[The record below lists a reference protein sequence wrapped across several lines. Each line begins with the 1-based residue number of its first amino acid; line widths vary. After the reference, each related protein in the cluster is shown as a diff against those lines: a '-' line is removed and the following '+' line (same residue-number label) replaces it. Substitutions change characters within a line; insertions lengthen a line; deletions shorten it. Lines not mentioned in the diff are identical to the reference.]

1 MKTKKAI
8 SIVLAIAMLISAML
22 VPVSAKETDAT
33 VSVVSDLNYVADYD
47 RDTPVIIVHGMSQNN
62 TYLLNE
68 DGTRMTD
75 DNGDY
80 ITGWPLEI
88 DVMGLLKE
96 ALVPLLMSAATRTD
110 AGLTEAMRKGA
121 YEGLYAIHKDAE
133 GNYLTPV
140 EVPCYEC
147 PMSELPEDLKA
158 EYYEYLRLQGLAE
171 IVGEENIYYFGYDSF
186 GDVIG
191 ETEKLH
197 HFIHD
202 VVLPQTGAKQVRL
215 CNISLGGTIGVNYLE
230 TYPEDYE
237 LIKRMLFVIPAIDG
251 SDIIGDILT
260 NNLSVIYDDEMLY
273 EKFLPSLLGESSL
286 AYFLNVVLRILP
298 DDVLKSAL
306 SGLAEG
312 VVEAG
317 VRSTTIIWALC
328 PTDYYEEA
336 REKWLSDDEYSVIR
350 EKVDYYMNARANFE
364 ENLYALM
371 DTGTQVFD
379 IVCYGGGM
387 FPLCKDYNVTNGD
400 GIVHSTSASMGATF
414 ADFGKTL
421 GDDYVV
427 KGTHCNNPN
436 HDHFAPDGTVDP
448 TTGLLPC
455 TTWFIKNQDHEKLPN
470 NDVALKMA
478 FDIMTD
484 DNIDDVYSRPDV
496 YPQYNEGRLVHVA
509 REYLK
514 IWYEAD
520 KSAFTEDEIS
530 AIEAAVAE
538 VEKQLSETI
547 VNTAK
552 WKEAEAELEAALVS
566 VGLVES
572 TAPTAA
578 EESFTSVLKT
588 FNQTINY
595 LFAYDMILK

>member
-1 MKTKKAI
+1 MKTKRTISLIVAI
-8 SIVLAIAMLISAML
+8 IMLCSAML
-22 VPVSAKETDAT
+22 VPVSAKENEASI
-33 VSVVSDLNYVADYD
+33 SVVSDLSYVADYD

-68 DGTRMTD
+68 DGTRMKD

-88 DVMGLLKE
+88 DVMGLIKE
-96 ALVPLLMSAATRTD
+96 ALGPLLMSVATRSD
-110 AGLTEAMRKGA
+110 AGLTEAMKRGA

-158 EYYEYLRLQGLAE
+158 EYYEFLRLQGLAE

-202 VVLPQTGAKQVRL
+202 VVLPQTGAEQVRL

-230 TYPEDYE
+230 TYPEDYD

-260 NNLSVIYDDEMLY
+260 NNLSIIYDDEMLY
-273 EKFLPSLLGESSL
+273 EKFLPSLLGDTPL
-286 AYFLNVVLRILP
+286 AYFLNIVLRILP
-298 DDVLKSAL
+298 DEVLKSAL
-306 SGLAEG
+306 GGLAEG

-336 REKWLSDDEYSVIR
+336 RAKWLSDDEYALVR

-364 ENLYALM
+364 DNLYALM
-371 DTGTQVFD
+371 ETGTQVFD

-400 GIVHSTSASMGATF
+400 GIVHSESASMGATF
-414 ADFGKTL
+414 ADVGKTL

-427 KGTHCNNPN
+427 KGTHCNNPE

-509 REYLK
+509 REYIE
-514 IWYEAD
+514 IWNEAD
-520 KSAFTEDEIS
+520 KSAYSEEQIAFVEK
-530 AIEAAVAE
+530 AIAE

-547 VNTAK
+547 VNTAE
-552 WKEAEAELEAALVS
+552 WKEAEAELEVALVS

-572 TAPTAA
+572 TAPTDA
-578 EESFTSVLKT
+578 ETDFTSILKT
-588 FNQTINY
+588 FNQAINFMFSFV
-595 LFAYDMILK
+595 L

>member
-1 MKTKKAI
+1 MKMKKAI
-8 SIVLAIAMLISAML
+8 SLLMALVLISSVML
-22 VPVSAKETDAT
+22 VPVSAKEAEPA
-33 VSVVSDLNYVADYD
+33 VSVVSDLSYVADYD

-62 TYLLNE
+62 TYLLND
-68 DGTRMTD
+68 DGSRMTD

-88 DVMGLLKE
+88 DIMGLLKE

-110 AGLTEAMRKGA
+110 AGLTDAMRKGA

-133 GNYLTPV
+133 GNSLTPV

-186 GDVIG
+186 GDIIG

-197 HFIHD
+197 HYIHD
-202 VVLPQTGAKQVRL
+202 VVLPQTGAEQVRL

-260 NNLSVIYDDEMLY
+260 NNLSVIHDEEMLY
-273 EKFLPSLLGESSL
+273 GKFLPSLLGDTALS
-286 AYFLNVVLRILP
+286 YFLNMVLRILP
-298 DDVLKSAL
+298 TDVLKSAL
-306 SGLAEG
+306 GGLAEG

-336 REKWLSDDEYSVIR
+336 RAKWLADDEYALVR

-371 DTGTQVFD
+371 DTGAQAFD

-387 FPLCKDYNVTNGD
+387 FPLCKDYNKTNGD

-414 ADFGKTL
+414 ADVGKTL
-421 GDDYVV
+421 GRDYQVA
-427 KGTHCNNPN
+427 GTHCDNPE

-484 DNIDDVYSRPDV
+484 DNIVDVYSRPDV
-496 YPQYNEGRLVHVA
+496 YPQYNEGRLVHIA
-509 REYLK
+509 REYLE
-514 IWYEAD
+514 IWEEAD
-520 KSAFTEDEIS
+520 KSAFTDKEI
-530 AIEAAVAE
+530 AFVEKAVAE

-547 VNTAK
+547 VDTAK
-552 WKEAEAELEAALVS
+552 WKDAEAELEVALVS

-572 TAPTAA
+572 TAQTDA
-578 EESFTSVLKT
+578 EKDLTSILKT
-588 FNQTINY
+588 FNETVNFMFTY
-595 LFAYDMILK
+595 VF

>member
-8 SIVLAIAMLISAML
+8 SIALVIVMLLSVML
-22 VPVSAKETDAT
+22 VPVSAKEAKASTAI
-33 VSVVSDLNYVADYD
+33 VSDLSYVADYD

-75 DNGDY
+75 DKGDY

-88 DVMGLLKE
+88 DIMGLLKN
-96 ALVPLLMSAATRTD
+96 ALVPLLASVVSRSD

-121 YEGLYAIHKDAE
+121 YDGLYAIHKDAE

-140 EVPCYEC
+140 EVPCYEG

-158 EYYEYLRLQGLAE
+158 EYYEFLRLQGLAE
-171 IVGEENIYYFGYDSF
+171 IVGEDNIYYFGYDSF

-202 VVLPQTGAKQVRL
+202 VVLPQTGADQVRL

-230 TYPEDYE
+230 TYPEDYF

-260 NNLSVIYDDEMLY
+260 GNLSIIHDDKMLY
-273 EKFLPSLLGESSL
+273 SQFLPALLGETPL
-286 AYFLNVVLRILP
+286 AYLLNIVLRILP
-298 DDVLKSAL
+298 KDVLKSAL
-306 SGLAEG
+306 GGLAEG

-328 PTDYYEEA
+328 PTDYDEEA
-336 REKWLSDDEYSVIR
+336 REKWLADDEYALIR
-350 EKVDYYMNARANFE
+350 EKVDYYMNARANFGD
-364 ENLYALM
+364 NLYKLKEG
-371 DTGTQVFD
+371 GTEVFD

-387 FPLCKDYNVTNGD
+387 FPLCKDWNVTNGD
-400 GIVHSTSASMGATF
+400 GIVHSNSASMGATF
-414 ADFGKTL
+414 ANVGETL
-421 GDDYVV
+421 PEDYVAA
-427 KGTHCNNPN
+427 GTYCNNPA
-436 HDHFAPDGTVDP
+436 HDHISPDRTVDP

-455 TTWFIKNQDHEKLPN
+455 TTWYIKNQDHEKLPN

-484 DNIDDVYSRPDV
+484 DNIEDVYSRPDV
-496 YPQYNEGRLVHVA
+496 YPQYNEGRLVHMA
-509 REYLK
+509 REYLE
-514 IWYEAD
+514 IWAEAD
-520 KSAFTEDEIS
+520 KSKLSDEEIAYVQS
-530 AIEAAVAE
+530 AVDE
-538 VEKQLSETI
+538 VNKQLSETI
-547 VNTAK
+547 VVTAK
-552 WKEAEAELEAALVS
+552 WKEAEEELRVALIS
-566 VGLVES
+566 VDLLEN
-572 TAPTAA
+572 TDPTSADKA
-578 EESFTSVLKT
+578 FTSVLQGMNEG
-588 FNQTINY
+588 FNFVFDYI
-595 LFAYDMILK
+595 F

>member
-1 MKTKKAI
+1 MKFKRAV
-8 SIVLAIAMLISAML
+8 SLIVALVMVCSVML
-22 VPVSAKETDAT
+22 VPVSAKETAT
-33 VSVVSDLNYVADYD
+33 GSATAYAISDYVADYD
-47 RDTPVIIVHGMSQNN
+47 RDTPVIIVHGMSQND

-75 DNGDY
+75 KNGDY

-96 ALVPLLMSAATRTD
+96 ALVPLLTSVVSRSD
-110 AGLTEAMRKGA
+110 AGLTEAMKKGA
-121 YEGLYAIHKDAE
+121 YEALYAIHKDAE

-140 EVPCYEC
+140 EVPCYEY
-147 PMSELPEDLKA
+147 PMSEMTEEIK
-158 EYYEYLRLQGLAE
+158 EYYYNILPLQGLAE

-197 HFIHD
+197 HYIHD
-202 VVLPQTGAKQVRL
+202 VVLPQTGADQVRL

-230 TYPEDYE
+230 TYPEDNF

-260 NNLSVIYDDEMLY
+260 NNLSIIHDDEMLY
-273 EKFLPSLLGESSL
+273 SEFLPSLLGKTPL
-286 AYFLNVVLRILP
+286 AYLLNIVLRILP
-298 DDVLKSAL
+298 KDVLKSAL
-306 SGLAEG
+306 GGLAEG

-336 REKWLSDDEYSVIR
+336 REKWLSDEEYALIR
-350 EKVDYYMNARANFE
+350 EKVDYYMQARANFGNNIYKLKE
-364 ENLYALM
+364 G
-371 DTGTQVFD
+371 GTEVFD

-414 ADFGKTL
+414 ADVGKTL
-421 GDDYVV
+421 PEDYVAA
-427 KGTHCNNPN
+427 GTYCNNPA
-436 HDHFAPDGTVDP
+436 HDHISPDRTVDP

-455 TTWFIKNQDHEKLPN
+455 TTWYIKNQDHEKLPN

-484 DNIDDVYSRPDV
+484 ENIDDVYSRPDV
-496 YPQYNEGRLVHVA
+496 YPQYNEGRLVHMA
-509 REYLK
+509 REYLE
-514 IWYEAD
+514 IWENAD
-520 KSAFTEDEIS
+520 KSQLSDSEIAYVQKAVDE
-530 AIEAAVAE
+530 VN
-538 VEKQLSETI
+538 KQLSET
-547 VNTAK
+547 VVVTEN
-552 WKEAEAELEAALVS
+552 WKEAEEELRIALISVNLLENTDPTSAEK
-566 VGLVES
+566 
-572 TAPTAA
+572 T
-578 EESFTSVLKT
+578 FTSVLQGVNEG
-588 FNQTINY
+588 FNFVFDY
-595 LFAYDMILK
+595 VF

>member
-1 MKTKKAI
+1 MKKAI
-8 SIVLAIAMLISAML
+8 SLILALVMVCSVIL
-22 VPVSAKETDAT
+22 VPVSAKETEAT
-33 VSVVSDLNYVADYD
+33 VSIVSDLSYVADYD
-47 RDTPVIIVHGMSQNN
+47 RDTPVIIVHGMSQND

-75 DNGDY
+75 SNGDY

-88 DVMGLLKE
+88 DIMGLLKE
-96 ALVPLLMSAATRTD
+96 ALVPLLMSAATRSD
-110 AGLTEAMRKGA
+110 AGLTDAMRKGA
-121 YEGLYAIHKDAE
+121 YEGLYAIHKDPQ

-147 PMSELPEDLKA
+147 PMSEMTDEIK
-158 EYYEYLRLQGLAE
+158 EYYYNILPLQGLAE

-191 ETEKLH
+191 ETEKLNH
-197 HFIHD
+197 YIHD
-202 VVLPQTGAKQVRL
+202 VVLPQTGAEQVRL

-230 TYPEDYE
+230 MYPEDYE

-260 NNLSVIYDDEMLY
+260 NNLSIIHDDEMLY
-273 EKFLPSLLGESSL
+273 EKFLPSLLGETPLS
-286 AYFLNVVLRILP
+286 YFLNMVLRILP
-298 DDVLKSAL
+298 SDVLKSAL
-306 SGLAEG
+306 GGLAEG

-336 REKWLSDDEYSVIR
+336 REKWLSDDEYALVR

-371 DTGTQVFD
+371 DTGAQAFD

-387 FPLCKDYNVTNGD
+387 FPLCRDYNKTNGD

-414 ADFGKTL
+414 ADVGKTL
-421 GDDYVV
+421 GDDYKVA
-427 KGTHCNNPN
+427 GTHCNNPD

-484 DNIDDVYSRPDV
+484 DNIVDVYSRPDV
-496 YPQYNEGRLVHVA
+496 YPQYNEGRLVHIA
-509 REYLK
+509 REYLE
-514 IWYEAD
+514 IWEEAD
-520 KSAFTEDEIS
+520 KSAFTEDEI
-530 AIEAAVAE
+530 AFVEKAVAE
-538 VEKQLSETI
+538 VEKQLSETV

-552 WKEAEAELEAALVS
+552 WKEAEAELEVALVS

-572 TAPTAA
+572 TAQTEA
-578 EESFTSVLKT
+578 EKDFTSVLKT
-588 FNQTINY
+588 FNQTVN
-595 LFAYDMILK
+595 FMFEFVF